1 MPRIRIEWEEG
12 YANIVYPALIQVKR
26 GKIAERLEEFRVLS
40 REIAREGAAC
50 KN

>member
-12 YANIVYPALIQVKR
+12 YANLIYPALIQVKR

-40 REIAREGAAC
+40 METVRERAAC
-50 KN
+50 KS